1 MIQLHHDY
9 LLFETAKGQLIPCSA
24 ELVAVELVGE
34 VAGSMDPELVQ
45 QAASAVLHYFKEDL
59 GCTTVSVGEFSRV
72 LEKALQALG
81 IHSESESEPATEGS
95 LRSYDLRQLT
105 AGSDRA
111 FELSFFSRLR
121 DEMRTLLGPAP
132 GVLRFHGLREC
143 VKQMV
148 GTKRWSPR
156 CQTLNDQIVE
166 YLRACL
172 ATESPASS
180 CGLVIR

>member
-34 VAGSMDPELVQ
+34 AAGTLDPDLVQ

-72 LEKALQALG
+72 LEQALQALG
-81 IHSESESEPATEGS
+81 IRSESEPAQEVS
-95 LRSYDLRQLT
+95 PRSYDLRQLA
-105 AGSDRA
+105 AGADRA
-111 FELSFFSRLR
+111 FELSFFPLLR
-121 DEMRTLLGPAP
+121 DEMRARLGHAP
-132 GVLRFHGLREC
+132 KVLRFHGLRQC
-143 VKQMV
+143 VKQLV

-172 ATESPASS
+172 ATESTARS
-180 CGLVIR
+180 CGLVIC

>member
-9 LLFETAKGQLIPCSA
+9 LLFETANGQLIPCSA

-34 VAGSMDPELVQ
+34 AAGTLDPELVK

-59 GCTTVSVGEFSRV
+59 GCATVSVGDFSRI
-72 LEKALQALG
+72 LEQALQALG
-81 IHSESESEPATEGS
+81 IGSESVPAQAVAPRSCDLTELATG
-95 LRSYDLRQLT
+95 
-105 AGSDRA
+105 ADRA
-111 FELSFFSRLR
+111 FELSFFSLLR
-121 DEMRTLLGPAP
+121 DEMRARLGTAP
-132 GVLRFHGLREC
+132 GVLRFHGLRGC
-143 VKQMV
+143 VKQLV

-172 ATESPASS
+172 ATESTARS